1 MLYFYIVASAV
12 ITLFS
17 GVTTQDGSLYKT
29 PLLLIGCFIGFIAL
43 HAIVFFASTYICKNG
58 SKFYRRVVKHTLPII
73 IKLLRVDVH
82 INGED
87 KVPEGERFLLVCNHI
102 HNIDPAII
110 LYALPDAELSFI
122 GKKEIKELMPMVFRI
137 FSNLGGIPIDREN
150 NREGAKAIIKACNLI
165 KNDEASV
172 GIFPEGYTSLDGNL
186 QSIRNG
192 ALKIATKTGSKIVV
206 CTLVGTKEAID
217 RIFIRR
223 NHIYFDILEVI
234 DTVDNTHTNE
244 LGDRVHALMAESIE
258 KRRNEASNV

>member
-1 MLYFYIVASAV
+1 MLYFYIVGSAV

-17 GVTTQDGSLYKT
+17 GVTTAPGSLYKT
-29 PLLLIGCFIGFIAL
+29 PLTLIGCFIGFLAL

-58 SKFYRRVVKHTLPII
+58 SKFYRWVINVTLPLI
-73 IKLLRVDVH
+73 IKLLRVEVH
-82 INGED
+82 ISGAE
-87 KVPEGERFLLVCNHI
+87 KVPKGERFLIVCNHI

-110 LYALPDAELSFI
+110 MYALPDAELCFI
-122 GKKEIKELMPMVFRI
+122 GKKEIEELMPFVFKV
-137 FSNLGGIPIDREN
+137 FTNLDGIPIDREN
-150 NREGAKAIIKACNLI
+150 NREGAKSIIKACNLI
-165 KNDEASV
+165 KNDKASV

-206 CTLVGTKEAID
+206 CTLQGTKEAID
-217 RIFIRR
+217 RIFIHR

-244 LGDRVHALMAESIE
+244 LGERVHSLMAENID
-258 KRRNEASNV
+258 KRRNEANNV

>member
-12 ITLFS
+12 VTLFS
-17 GVTTQDGSLYKT
+17 GVVTSSGSLYKT
-29 PLLLIGCFIGFIAL
+29 PLTLIGCFLGFIAL

-58 SKFYRRVVKHTLPII
+58 SKFYRWVIKQTLPLV
-73 IKLLRVDVH
+73 IKLLRVEVH
-82 INGED
+82 ISGED

-110 LYALPDAELSFI
+110 MYALPDAELCFI
-122 GKKEIKELMPMVFRI
+122 GKKEIEVLMPFVFKA
-137 FSNLGGIPIDREN
+137 FTNLGGLLIDREN
-150 NREGAKAIIKACNLI
+150 NREAAKTIIKACNLI

-172 GIFPEGYTSLDGNL
+172 GIFPEGYVSLDGNL

-206 CTLVGTKEAID
+206 CTLQGTKEALD
-217 RIFIRR
+217 GIFIRR

-234 DTVDNTHTNE
+234 DTVGNTHTNE
-244 LGDRVHALMAESIE
+244 LGDRVHSLMAENIE
-258 KRRNEASNV
+258 KRRNEE

>member
-12 ITLFS
+12 LTLFS
-17 GVTTQDGSLYKT
+17 GVTTQHGSLYKT
-29 PLLLIGCFIGFIAL
+29 PLTLIAIFIGFIAL
-43 HAIVFFASTYICKNG
+43 HAIVFFASTYICKTG
-58 SKFYRRVVKHTLPII
+58 SKFYRGVIKHTLPII
-73 IKLLRVDVH
+73 IKLLRVEVH
-82 INGED
+82 ITGED
-87 KVPEGERFLLVCNHI
+87 KVPKGERFLLVCNHI

-110 LYALPDAELSFI
+110 MYALPEAELCFI
-122 GKKEIKELMPMVFRI
+122 GKKEIEELMPLVFKV

-172 GIFPEGYTSLDGNL
+172 GIFPEGYTSMDGNL

-206 CTLVGTKEAID
+206 CTLKGTKEAID

-244 LGDRVHALMAESIE
+244 LGDRVHVLMAENIE
-258 KRRNEASNV
+258 KRRNEEKNV